1 MPHSANSSGSVL
13 TLSDLDEVAVRIGE
27 MWDQYNTERRAALSL
42 GEEARRFVMSTDIDS
57 TSAALLPHKNRTHQP
72 KLTELSDTLQS
83 RYFEAAL
90 SMAEFFRYDGADPES
105 RAKSRLVEA
114 WVRTKLEQKK
124 FRKTVG
130 RELLVDYVIYGNC
143 FAEIDYVR
151 EKNSAGLETYVGGNI
166 RRISPLDIVF
176 NNRARSFSE
185 AVKIERSIKHV
196 ADIAELPKQFPESE
210 FDESE
215 IKKAIEMRHPAY
227 TDDWIEVIKERG
239 INMDGYGSWD
249 EYFKQDMAELLI
261 YRGDVF
267 NPVTGQTQRN
277 RVVYVMDRTFVI
289 RNAPSRAPQGS
300 DGLHHAGWRIR
311 PDNLWAQGP
320 LDNLVGMQYRIDHL
334 ENLKADAFDL
344 VVQPPTLIKGEGV
357 QEPEEGFAPGATY
370 YAGVDEDV
378 AMLSPDT
385 GVLQADN
392 GIAIYH
398 SLIDRK
404 SVV

>member
-143 FAEIDYVR
+143 FAEIDYV
-151 EKNSAGLETYVGGNI
+151 
-166 RRISPLDIVF
+166 
-176 NNRARSFSE
+176 
-185 AVKIERSIKHV
+185 
-196 ADIAELPKQFPESE
+196 
-210 FDESE
+210 
-215 IKKAIEMRHPAY
+215 
-227 TDDWIEVIKERG
+227 
-239 INMDGYGSWD
+239 
-249 EYFKQDMAELLI
+249 
-261 YRGDVF
+261 
-267 NPVTGQTQRN
+267 
-277 RVVYVMDRTFVI
+277 
-289 RNAPSRAPQGS
+289 
-300 DGLHHAGWRIR
+300 
-311 PDNLWAQGP
+311 
-320 LDNLVGMQYRIDHL
+320 
-334 ENLKADAFDL
+334 
-344 VVQPPTLIKGEGV
+344 
-357 QEPEEGFAPGATY
+357 
-370 YAGVDEDV
+370 
-378 AMLSPDT
+378 
-385 GVLQADN
+385 
-392 GIAIYH
+392 
-398 SLIDRK
+398 
-404 SVV
+404 